1 MKEQGSLV
9 VVGTGIKAIAHMT
22 AEAMAAIRHADRVL
36 YGVCEPVTE
45 KWIRE
50 NARSAECLD
59 RFYVEGEPRMHAYH
73 AMVDEILRHVR
84 EGLHVCV
91 AFEGHP
97 GVFVHASHAAIRQA
111 REEGYR
117 AWMLPGVPTQS
128 VLFCDL
134 LIDPAEFGSQTF
146 DATDFLL
153 RGYEPDVTSILV
165 LWQVGS
171 IGDTTFNPRS
181 TSARNVQV
189 LAEVLGRHYGPEHEV
204 VAYQAPV
211 LAVGA
216 PGIRRLPLNRLGEVD
231 LGAATL
237 FVPPL
242 RQAAFDMELGAEFGV
257 MDDDE

>member
-1 MKEQGSLV
+1 MDKKGSLV

-22 AEAMAAIRHADRVL
+22 AEAMAAIRHADKVL

-59 RFYVEGEPRMHAYH
+59 RFYVEGEPRLHAYR
-73 AMVDEILRHVR
+73 AMVDEILRYLR

-91 AFEGHP
+91 SFEGHP
-97 GVFVHASHAAIRQA
+97 GVFVHASHAAIRAA

-117 AWMLPGVPTQS
+117 ARMLPGVPTQS
-128 VLFCDL
+128 VLFCDV
-134 LIDPAEFGSQTF
+134 LIDPAEFGSQSF

-153 RGYEPDVTSILV
+153 RGYQPDVTSILI

-171 IGDTTFNPRS
+171 IGDLTYNPS
-181 TSARNVQV
+181 SSNVRNVQV

-204 VAYQAPV
+204 TAYQAPV
-211 LAVGA
+211 LALGA
-216 PGIRRLPLNRLGEVD
+216 PRIQRLPLNRLGEVD
-231 LGAATL
+231 LGASTL

-242 RQAAFDMELGAEFGV
+242 RQAEFDVHLGEEFGV
-257 MDDDE
+257 IDTE